1 MGGLPSPEVGSVHSE
16 QKRRLRLAFLGIALD
31 HAAGV
36 TDALQ
41 AGPAGLLHH
50 LSHLVE
56 VATDVAASH
65 FHGSLAFQRA
75 DPWGWRRRRGRGR
88 RHAHVL

>member
-56 VATDVAASH
+56 VATDVAAWKTKFRIRCDERPYS
-65 FHGSLAFQRA
+65 GSSNV
-75 DPWGWRRRRGRGR
+75 W
-88 RHAHVL
+88 HY